1 MPRPGHDEV
10 VLING
15 FPSLYAQRITEH
27 VLSTNPRA
35 FVYVVVRAEE
45 KVEAD
50 RALVGLGEA
59 EATRTRVL
67 EGDPAAMDLGLS
79 GPEYRQLASEV
90 DRIHHAAHAAWVGM
104 DEATAARANVATTAE
119 ILELARASSSLEAL
133 VVHSTAAVS
142 GDRTGVVYEEDLEA
156 GQEFHDEAA
165 RARMRAEALARRAS
179 KTVPIVIVRPG
190 AVVGASGPEDRLDVL
205 HLAALLAL
213 TTPAEIPLPLPQRGE
228 VPVHVVP
235 MEYVVRASCALGRM
249 PEARG
254 KTFHLVDPHPI
265 AARRFFEVLGRAAR
279 GSNLR
284 QVPASSAAML
294 LRTPGIERFVRSP
307 KTFLEQ
313 IARGVRYDARA
324 AMNAL
329 AGTGITCAPF
339 EAYAEELVREVEEHV
354 TARRAPRPPSSSPGG
369 EAEVYDPFS

>member
-35 FVYVVVRAEE
+35 FVYVVVHAAE
-45 KVEAD
+45 KAEAD
-50 RALVGLGEA
+50 RALVALGE
-59 EATRTRVL
+59 EAAARTSVL

-79 GPEYRQLASEV
+79 GAEYRQLASEV

-119 ILELARASSSLEAL
+119 ILELARAASALEAL

-165 RARMRAEALARRAS
+165 RARMRAEALVRRA
-179 KTVPIVIVRPG
+179 KGVPTVIVRPG
-190 AVVGASGPEDRLDVL
+190 AVVGASAPGDRLDAL

-213 TTPAEIPLPLPQRGE
+213 TTPAEIPLPLPQRGDA
-228 VPVHVVP
+228 PVHVVS
-235 MEYVVRASCALGRM
+235 MEYVVRAACALGRM
-249 PEARG
+249 PGARG

-265 AARRFFEVLGRAAR
+265 SARRFFEVLARAAR
-279 GSNLR
+279 GSSLR
-284 QVPASSAAML
+284 QVPASAAAML

-307 KTFLEQ
+307 KAFLEQ
-313 IARGVRYDARA
+313 IARSVRYDARA
-324 AMNAL
+324 ATSAL

-339 EAYAEELVREVEEHV
+339 EGYAEELVREVAEHV
-354 TARRAPRPPSSSPGG
+354 SARRAPRPPSSSPGG